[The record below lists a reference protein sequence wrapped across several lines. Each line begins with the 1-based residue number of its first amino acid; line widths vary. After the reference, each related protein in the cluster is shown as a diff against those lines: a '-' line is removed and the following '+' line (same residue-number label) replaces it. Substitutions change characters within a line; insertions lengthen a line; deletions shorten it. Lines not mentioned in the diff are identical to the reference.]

1 MCQILYS
8 NSSLQGFL
16 HSHSYNIG
24 MYNYFQTLHAEDP
37 HLVGMNVYVQSELA
51 TMSFKKGEE
60 LKDIDITIFRL
71 QQEISLSRE
80 TYFPKRILVQY
91 MNALSKIY
99 QIKLFLAPTTT
110 ELITFLDNNEKLDV
124 YTEK

>member
-1 MCQILYS
+1 
-8 NSSLQGFL
+8 
-16 HSHSYNIG
+16 